1 MVYYERALHD
11 YFIPCQ
17 NKIVANAITAIYA
30 RRMMARL
37 DAIPWNVQH
46 ISCVLIG
53 LFFMVWYKHWTCLCC
68 SFMSL
73 LYIRIQQKFF
83 FVIADIV
90 FFSFSMNSPDMLA
103 AEMPKRRPSFRTQLS
118 RSSRISDS
126 FSDRDQLLANTSEE
140 IEDGKTVEP
149 QLRFIYWLVSSFLSW
164 ETCRTHGI
172 IELLPMISFV

>member
-1 MVYYERALHD
+1 
-11 YFIPCQ
+11 
-17 NKIVANAITAIYA
+17 
-30 RRMMARL
+30 
-37 DAIPWNVQH
+37 
-46 ISCVLIG
+46 
-53 LFFMVWYKHWTCLCC
+53 
-68 SFMSL
+68 MSL

-149 QLRFIYWLVSSFLSW
+149 QLRFIY
-164 ETCRTHGI
+164 
-172 IELLPMISFV
+172 